1 MDISTLQ
8 TYIVP
13 AALMGFILIRFG
25 RFYLVRRGLPSLI
38 AQGGVVVDVRSP
50 TEFAT
55 GSGKNSINL
64 PLDTLEK
71 TADKLDR
78 EKPVILCCASGTR
91 SGMAV
96 SILKRKGFHKV
107 PTTQRQCNV
116 FSS

>member
-25 RFYLVRRGLPSLI
+25 RFYLVRRYIPALI

-50 TEFAT
+50 AEFAT
-55 GSGKNSINL
+55 GSGKNSTNL
-64 PLDTLEK
+64 PLDTLDK

-78 EKPVILCCASGTR
+78 ENDVTLCCASGTR
-91 SGMAV
+91 SGMAAF
-96 SILKRKGFHKV
+96 ILMRKGFREV
-107 PTTQRQCNV
+107 INAGPWRNTIL
-116 FSS
+116 